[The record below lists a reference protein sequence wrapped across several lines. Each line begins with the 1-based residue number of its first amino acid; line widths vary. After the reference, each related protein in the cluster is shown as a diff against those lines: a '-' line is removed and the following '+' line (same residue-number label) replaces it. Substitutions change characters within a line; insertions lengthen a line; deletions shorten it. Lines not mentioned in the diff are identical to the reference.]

1 MIPKKLLWLL
11 GYNNLSII
19 LEQERRHW
27 LMKTDSKKQIQ
38 DSLTGDMFQGQI
50 DNIGSD
56 VIIESKKLPYK
67 YDFTSDITF
76 GLGNADKILTISN
89 SAFPHS
95 AAVNGLMFARIIST
109 NFMYNSEGSLLHNHY
124 KIKFENAKTCIL
136 PFGASPNSSEVYADK
151 WLKTTTPPTI
161 MILDSNTGKYSI
173 SKSLIFSDSVTNP
186 VYYYPLTS
194 TLQPFDVTD
203 LGYGSYELAAIND
216 DGFIGYP
223 LFWFTCDQ
231 SNVGSN
237 LTFGENN
244 TNSRNEQIFFVSNE
258 GNASY
263 YNARIY
269 TGIDGSY
276 DATPEGDATEN
287 YKITCSCVSGESF
300 TGTDLDFSK
309 QLDPKNIKL
318 VNTVEQREYPIE
330 FICNDNDVVTMS
342 SEAPWEYNES
352 SKTYEVEMEYFD
364 QNCIK
369 GTNANTPLVPV
380 FDVHF
385 DENVPFVKTSSDV
398 GIAGV
403 RMGSANLASDVY
415 ERYPYNLN
423 KWEGLPE
430 WMNNLE
436 DGIVPEHLVMYAFHQ
451 PPSYDPDNPE
461 SMQGAGLILDP
472 GKHETDEYELDE
484 NGNPIIT
491 SDNIG
496 RVYVLSN
503 DDITYK
509 NNANEQFPKPA
520 RTAARI
526 CDIPTSV
533 IQLTGVSGLST
544 TPIIDNKYVRTE
556 ASYTE
561 ADEDRL
567 RNKINSRWV
576 RPTALTA
583 NGKPVW
589 SELGFPNRF
598 AFPTPYTLMQ
608 VDMVN
613 HNDFRVWEN
622 LNPEV
627 DIFKISIRQITNAG
641 EGYQVNDRG
650 ECIIGGYAFTYEIRE
665 VDNNGGVT
673 QVALSPDDRP
683 ERQTIN
689 LANFDLVDGG
699 NTTEAYGTSRTTGN
713 GHGLKFSLVI
723 DYDYFQSILMKQG
736 DNYNDLFALVR
747 DKDGLYV
754 YEYIIDEKSKATP
767 KAGKWT
773 SIMRISEFEVTSTQ
787 KENGGVATSEA
798 FINATIPSVRDLPVV
813 MKDNNVDPESLVTLQ
828 TASFINVIDKDK
840 TPVVPAMTSEDV
852 DTNNV
857 VDICKFYCD
866 GFLELEAE
874 KKTMESVKEALTK
887 ANALRF
893 DSYVLWRWNDPT
905 DKGNLVFTYGVVTRG
920 FNNLFTTDTITMLPT
935 NELNCDNFVHTNGN
949 TTIVWDVPGI
959 GVMMWIYDPASQQ
972 KENYYIDPE
981 TMDLHITREDMTY
994 DKIDIRM
1001 GSGEVIPEIIDKN
1014 GKYTFNVM
1022 TNNPAH
1028 ATGYS
1033 TSPIYQQPEMTE
1045 LSDIQVG
1052 KFASSSHTLFGNWK
1066 LVFPRVSSY
1075 VLKNDETHTQW
1086 IPKKMQV
1093 IKGRSIGDV
1102 GAVYDSEGNDVSMK
1116 SIIVDESDDGINLKM
1131 FNSNKHTWENI

>member
-27 LMKTDSKKQIQ
+27 LMKTDSNKQIQ
-38 DSLTGDMFQGQI
+38 DSLTGDIFQGQI

-56 VIIESKKLPYK
+56 IIIESQKLPYK
-67 YDFTSDITF
+67 YDFKNDITF
-76 GLGNADKILTISN
+76 ELVNADKILTITN

-109 NFMYNSEGSLLHNHY
+109 NFPYNTNGSLTYNHY
-124 KIKFENAKTCIL
+124 KIRFDDAELCIL
-136 PFGASPNSSEVYADK
+136 PFGASPSSSEVYADK

-161 MILDSNTGKYSI
+161 MIIDKNTGKYTI
-173 SKSLIFSDSVTNP
+173 TRSLSFSESVTNTT
-186 VYYYPLTS
+186 YYYPMTK

-203 LGYGSYELAAIND
+203 LGYGSYELSAIND

-223 LFWFTCDQ
+223 LFWFTCDK
-231 SNVGSN
+231 SNIGPT
-237 LTFGENN
+237 LTFGEGN

-258 GNASY
+258 GSSSY
-263 YNARIY
+263 YNAKIY
-269 TGIDGSY
+269 TGIDGTY
-276 DATPEGDATEN
+276 NATPDGSDTSS
-287 YKITCSCVSGESF
+287 YKITCSCRSGETF
-300 TGTDLDFSK
+300 TGTAIDLSK
-309 QLDPKNIKL
+309 SIDVKSIKL
-318 VNTVEQREYPIE
+318 VNKTEQTEYHIE
-330 FICNDNDVVTMS
+330 FICTDNDVVTMS
-342 SEAPWEYNES
+342 ESVPWVYNEAQGI
-352 SKTYEVEMEYFD
+352 YEIEMNYFD
-364 QNCIK
+364 QNCLN
-369 GTNANTPLVPV
+369 GNDSNSPLVSI
-380 FDVHF
+380 FDIHF
-385 DENVPFVKTSSDV
+385 DENVPFVKSSTDV

-415 ERYPYNLN
+415 DRYPYNLN

-430 WMNNLE
+430 WMNELD

-472 GKHETDEYELDE
+472 GKHRTEEPELDE
-484 NGNPIIT
+484 NGEPII
-491 SDNIG
+491 DPDGIG

-503 DDITYK
+503 DDIEYK
-509 NNANEQFPKPA
+509 NNANEQYPKPA

-544 TPIIDNKYVRTE
+544 TPIIDNKYTRTE
-556 ASYTE
+556 VSYSE
-561 ADEDRL
+561 EDEDRL

-598 AFPTPYTLMQ
+598 AFPTAYTLNQ
-608 VDMVN
+608 VDMIN
-613 HNDFRVWEN
+613 HNDFRIWEN

-627 DIFKISIRQITNAG
+627 DIFKISIRQIHDTG
-641 EGYQVNDRG
+641 EGYEVNDRG
-650 ECIIGGYAFTYEIRE
+650 ECIVGGYAFTYEVRAVNSE
-665 VDNNGGVT
+665 GGVT
-673 QVALSPDDRP
+673 DVVLSPDDRP
-683 ERQTIN
+683 YRQTIN
-689 LANFDLVDGG
+689 IANFDLVDGG
-699 NTTEAYGTSRTTGN
+699 NTTEAYGTSRISGE

-723 DYDYFQSILMKQG
+723 DYDYFQSILPRQG
-736 DNYNDLFALVR
+736 DNYNDLFAFVR
-747 DKDGLYV
+747 ESDGLYV
-754 YEYIIDEKSKATP
+754 YEYIIDSKSNSVP

-773 SIMRISEFEVTSTQ
+773 STMKISEFEVTSTD
-787 KENGGVATSEA
+787 KSRGGIATQEA

-813 MKDNNVDPESLVTLQ
+813 MKDDNVDPEVLVTLQ
-828 TASFINVIDKDK
+828 TSSFINVIDKTK
-840 TPVVPAMTSEDV
+840 TPVVPSMTSNDI
-852 DTNNV
+852 DKDNV

-866 GFLELEAE
+866 GFLEFEATE
-874 KKTMESVKEALTK
+874 KNFNGVKTALKEA
-887 ANALRF
+887 NMLRF
-893 DSYVLWRWNDPT
+893 DSYVLWRWIDASDN
-905 DKGNLVFTYGVVTRG
+905 KNLRFTAGVVTRG

-935 NELNCDNFVHTNGN
+935 NKLNCDNFVHTNGN

-959 GVMMWIYDPASQQ
+959 GVMMWIYDPTSDK
-972 KENYYIDPE
+972 KENYYVDPE
-981 TMDLHITREDMTY
+981 TMDLHITRETMTF

-1001 GSGEVIPEIIDKN
+1001 GSGPVPKIVDDD

-1022 TNNPAH
+1022 TNNPVQAIDE
-1028 ATGYS
+1028 S
-1033 TSPIYQQPEMTE
+1033 VFPIYQQPDMMDLNTV
-1045 LSDIQVG
+1045 QVG
-1052 KFASSSHTLFGNWK
+1052 KVASDKNVLLGNWK

-1075 VLKNDETHTQW
+1075 TLKNDATNTQW

-1093 IKGRSIGDV
+1093 IKGRSIQDV

-1116 SIIVDESDDGINLKM
+1116 SLIVDEGNDRIHLKM
-1131 FNSNKHTWENI
+1131 FNSNKKTWEEI

>member
-27 LMKTDSKKQIQ
+27 LMKTDNKKQIQ
-38 DSLTGDMFQGQI
+38 DSLTGDVFQGQV

-67 YDFTSDITF
+67 YDFKNDITF
-76 GLGNADKILTISN
+76 GLANADKILTIAN

-109 NFMYNSEGSLLHNHY
+109 NYQYNTGGDLDHNHY
-124 KIKFENAKTCIL
+124 KIKFEDAEECIL
-136 PFGASPNSSEVYADK
+136 PFGASPSSSEVYADK
-151 WLKTTTPPTI
+151 WLRTKTPPI
-161 MILDSNTGKYSI
+161 LMILDSNTGKYSI
-173 SKSLIFSDSVTNP
+173 TKTLSFSDSVTNA
-186 VYYYPLTS
+186 VYYYPLSS
-194 TLQPFDVTD
+194 TLQPFDVTN
-203 LGYGSYELAAIND
+203 LNYGSYELAAVND

-231 SNVGSN
+231 SNIGSN
-237 LTFGENN
+237 LAFGEGNI
-244 TNSRNEQIFFVSNE
+244 NSRNEQIFFVSNE
-258 GNASY
+258 GSASH
-263 YNARIY
+263 YNAKVY
-269 TGIDGSY
+269 TGIAGKY
-276 DATPEGDATEN
+276 DATPDLSATSN
-287 YKITCSCVSGESF
+287 YTITCLCKPGESF
-300 TGTDLDFSK
+300 TGTDIDFSK
-309 QLDPKNIKL
+309 PLDIKGIKL
-318 VNTVEQREYPIE
+318 VNDTEQKEYPIE
-330 FICNDNDVVTMS
+330 FICGDGDVVSMS
-342 SEAPWEYNES
+342 KDVPWEYNKDENR
-352 SKTYEVEMEYFD
+352 YEIDMLFFD
-364 QNCIK
+364 QNCLQ
-369 GTNANTPLVPV
+369 GESSNTPLVSI

-385 DENVPFVKTSSDV
+385 DETIPFVKISTDV
-398 GIAGV
+398 GMAGV

-423 KWEGLPE
+423 RWEGLPE

-436 DGIVPEHLVMYAFHQ
+436 DGVVPEHLVMYAFHQ

-472 GKHETDEYELDE
+472 GKHQTEDYELDE
-484 NGNPIIT
+484 NGNPILT
-491 SDNIG
+491 NDGIG

-503 DDITYK
+503 DDIEYK
-509 NNANEQFPKPA
+509 NNANEQYPKPA

-544 TPIIDNKYVRTE
+544 TPIIDSKYVRTE
-556 ASYTE
+556 ACYSE
-561 ADEDRL
+561 ADENRL
-567 RNKINSRWV
+567 RNMINSRWV

-583 NGKPVW
+583 NGNPVW

-598 AFPTPYTLMQ
+598 AFPTEYTLTQ

-627 DIFKISIRQITNAG
+627 DIFKISIRQIQNTG
-641 EGYQVNDRG
+641 EGYAVNDRG
-650 ECIIGGYAFTYEIRE
+650 ECIVGGYAFTYEVRE
-665 VDNNGGVT
+665 VNSDGGVT
-673 QVALSPDDRP
+673 KVELSPDDRP
-683 ERQTIN
+683 ENQTIN
-689 LANFDLVDGG
+689 LANFDLVDNG

-723 DYDYFQSILMKQG
+723 DYDYFQSILPKQG
-736 DNYNDLFALVR
+736 DNYDDLFAFVR
-747 DKDGLYV
+747 ESDGMYV
-754 YEYIIDEKSKATP
+754 YEYVVDTKSKSIP

-773 SIMRISEFEVTSTQ
+773 RIMKASEFEITSTD
-787 KENGGVATSEA
+787 KDKGGVATREA

-828 TASFINVIDKDK
+828 TASFINVIDKNK

-852 DTNNV
+852 DTDNV

-874 KKTMESVKEALTK
+874 EKTVKGVKEALTK
-887 ANALRF
+887 ANVLRF
-893 DSYVLWRWNDPT
+893 DSYVLWKWINPD
-905 DKGNLVFTYGVVTRG
+905 DSKNLKFTFGVVTRG

-1001 GSGEVIPEIIDKN
+1001 GSGELIPEIIDKN

-1116 SIIVDESDDGINLKM
+1116 SLIVDESDDGINLKM
-1131 FNSNKHTWENI
+1131 FNSTKHKWENI